1 MYLFLSPNFFKL
13 KINIEMAFITKE
25 KFLSSEWISAY
36 TYLIVGSIIFAVSDI
51 LFVVPYKLA
60 PGGVYGIATVLNTL
74 FEWKISY
81 STIAMEIPL
90 IIIGTIILGSRFG
103 IKTILS
109 IVTIFTT
116 VWVMETYVSPDYA
129 KVIADPMLNTIVAGV
144 FYGISIGFIFK
155 SRATSGG
162 SDIIAMILAKYSK
175 ISLGQLVMIVDGI
188 IVLFTLAQ
196 PTESGAIG
204 WEFAIYSLIIIFIEG
219 KIIDMVVS
227 GANYH
232 KTVMI
237 ISDKYESIA
246 KKINDDLKRGATIF
260 TGKGTYSGNEKKMI
274 YSVMSRRELEI
285 LKLYVKE
292 TDPSAFLNVSEANE
306 ILGKGFQSL
315 DEE

>member
-1 MYLFLSPNFFKL
+1 
-13 KINIEMAFITKE
+13 MAFITKE
-25 KFLSSEWISAY
+25 KFLSKEWSIAY
-36 TYLIVGSIIFAVSDI
+36 GYLILGSIIFAVADI

-74 FEWKISY
+74 FNWKISY
-81 STIAMEIPL
+81 STFAMEIPL
-90 IIIGTIILGSRFG
+90 IIIGTLILGPRFGVKTIVSVLIILF
-103 IKTILS
+103 
-109 IVTIFTT
+109 T
-116 VWVMETYVSPDYA
+116 VWLMETYVSPNYA
-129 KVIADPMLNTIVAGV
+129 KVISDPMLNTIVAGV

-162 SDIIAMILAKYSK
+162 SDIIAMILAKYTK
-175 ISLGQLVMIVDGI
+175 ITLGKLVMIVDGC

-204 WEFAIYSLIIIFIEG
+204 WEFAIYSLIIIYIEG

-237 ISDKYESIA
+237 VSDQYEQILS
-246 KKINDDLKRGATIF
+246 KIKGDLRRGATVF
-260 TGKGTYSGNEKKMI
+260 SGKGAYSGENRTMI

-285 LKLYVKE
+285 LKLHVKAI
-292 TDPSAFLNVSEANE
+292 DPEAFVNVTEANE
-306 ILGKGFQSL
+306 IIGKGFKSVH
-315 DEE
+315 E